1 MKGLIKKDLLNL
13 ASYKTSLF
21 ILIIFCSIAIIST
34 NSVTFAPIII
44 STIIGMIVLST
55 FNYDEISKS
64 DKYILSLP
72 VTRKDIVL
80 SKYILAIASTIISA
94 VLGVVL
100 TVIIVELMNMIR
112 SNEFINLN
120 YDRLFSTALGGM
132 FGIALIQSIQ
142 IPSIY
147 KWGAEKG
154 RIQMF
159 VLIFLVILLV
169 LGSSSLF
176 AKIVFRMDIS
186 SMLSFLNK
194 FGIFLLVGLIM
205 LMYYISYKISYKIFS
220 KKDFYKSFLLVR

>member
-120 YDRLFSTALGGM
+120 YDSLFSTALGGM

-147 KWGAEKG
+147 KWGA
-154 RIQMF
+154 
-159 VLIFLVILLV
+159 
-169 LGSSSLF
+169 
-176 AKIVFRMDIS
+176 
-186 SMLSFLNK
+186 
-194 FGIFLLVGLIM
+194 
-205 LMYYISYKISYKIFS
+205 
-220 KKDFYKSFLLVR
+220 

>member
-21 ILIIFCSIAIIST
+21 IVIIFCSIAIAGT
-34 NSVTFAPIII
+34 TSVTFAPIVI

-72 VTRKDIVL
+72 VTRKDVVL
-80 SKYILAIASTIISA
+80 SKYILAVVSTVIGA

-100 TVIIVELMNMIR
+100 TIIIVQIMNMVR
-112 SNEFINLN
+112 SSELINLN
-120 YDRLFSTALGGM
+120 YESLLSTAFGGM

-159 VLIFLVILLV
+159 VLIFLLILLI
-169 LGSSSLF
+169 LGASFLF
-176 AKIVFRMDIS
+176 TKIGFNIDMSNIE
-186 SMLSFLNK
+186 SFLNK
-194 FGIFLLVGLIM
+194 FGILILVGLIII
-205 LMYYISYKISYKIFS
+205 MYSISYKISYKIFS
-220 KKDFYKSFLLVR
+220 HKDY

>member
-120 YDRLFSTALGGM
+120 YDSLFSTALGGM

-220 KKDFYKSFLLVR
+220 KKDF